1 MGLREIKKAKTR
13 KLISDI
19 ARDLF
24 IERGYEAVT
33 IVEIAEKAEVAVT
46 TLFNYFPTKES
57 LIFDLEDEIDTDI
70 LEAIRSRKKGQSILD
85 ALHGYFLSSKLFNP
99 PNKKTFS
106 GFGKLI
112 RSSTELS
119 SYLRGLWGRYE
130 NTLAK
135 EIQDDS
141 GVNKL
146 EAECLAKLLL
156 EGVSYACNSTSPKE
170 TLNLTFKILK
180 NGWNK

>member
-1 MGLREIKKAKTR
+1 MGLREQKKEKTR

-24 IERGYEAVT
+24 IERGYESVT

-46 TLFNYFPTKES
+46 TVFNYFPTKES

-70 LEAIRSRKKGQSILD
+70 LAAIRDRKKGQSILD
-85 ALHGYFLSSKLFNP
+85 ALYQYFFSSKLFNP
-99 PNKKTFS
+99 PSKKTFA

-112 RSSTELS
+112 RSSPELS

-135 EIQDDS
+135 EIQNDS
-141 GVNKL
+141 GTNKA
-146 EAECLAKLLL
+146 EAECVAKLIL
-156 EGVSYACNSTSPKE
+156 EGVSHACNSPSPKD
-170 TLNLTFKILK
+170 TLNLTFRILK

>member
-1 MGLREIKKAKTR
+1 MGLREQKKAKTR

-24 IERGYEAVT
+24 IEKGFEAVT
-33 IVEIAEKAEVAVT
+33 VAEIAEKAEVAVT

-57 LIFDLEDEIDTDI
+57 LIFDLEDEIDSDI
-70 LEAIRSRKKGQSILD
+70 SEAIRERKKDQSILD
-85 ALHGYFLSSKLFNP
+85 ALHQYFLSSKLFNP

-112 RSSTELS
+112 RTSPELS

-135 EIQDDS
+135 EIQNDS
-141 GVNKL
+141 GANKM
-146 EAECLAKLLL
+146 EAECVSKLIL
-156 EGVSYACNSTSPKE
+156 EGVSFACNSPSPKD

>member
-1 MGLREIKKAKTR
+1 MGLREAKKAKTR

-24 IERGYEAVT
+24 IERGYGDVT
-33 IVEIAEKAEVAVT
+33 VAEIAEKAEVAVT

-57 LIFDLEDEIDTDI
+57 LIFDLEEEIDADI
-70 LEAIRSRKKGQSILD
+70 LAAIRNRKKGQSILD
-85 ALHGYFLSSKLFNP
+85 ALYQYFFSSKLFNP
-99 PNKKTFS
+99 PDKKTFS

-112 RSSTELS
+112 RSSPELS
-119 SYLRGLWGRYE
+119 SYLRGLWARYE

-135 EIQDDS
+135 EIQNDS
-141 GVNKL
+141 GVSKM
-146 EAECLAKLLL
+146 EAECVAKLIL
-156 EGVSYACNSTSPKE
+156 EGVSLACNSPSPKDA
-170 TLNLTFKILK
+170 LNLTFKILK